1 MYMNYYPK
9 ELIIDIEVFLISKP
23 MFYLYF
29 NTALNC

>member
-9 ELIIDIEVFLISKP
+9 ELIIDIEVLLISKS
-23 MFYLYF
+23 MSYLYF